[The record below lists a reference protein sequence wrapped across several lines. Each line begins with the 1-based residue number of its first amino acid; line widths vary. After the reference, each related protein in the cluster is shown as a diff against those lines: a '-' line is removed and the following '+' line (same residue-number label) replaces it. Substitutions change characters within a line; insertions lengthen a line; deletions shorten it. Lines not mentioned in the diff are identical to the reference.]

1 MFKILE
7 EDIKKANEEYQSLS
21 DLVLWSLP
29 DVLLQP
35 LLIRLR
41 IDINHGVPEQ
51 NAKKWLLS
59 ADPELKSV
67 VSKEA
72 LQWRKGSLSQVKE
85 PLYFQSTLH
94 RCFNFVLNLIA
105 KLFKNRKM

>member
-1 MFKILE
+1 MKVSE
-7 EDIKKANEEYQSLS
+7 EEIKRANEEYRSLS

-35 LLIRLR
+35 LLVRLR
-41 IDINHGVPEQ
+41 IDVNHGVPEQ

-59 ADPELKSV
+59 ADPELRSV

-72 LQWRKGSLSQVKE
+72 LQWKKGSLSQV
-85 PLYFQSTLH
+85 S
-94 RCFNFVLNLIA
+94 
-105 KLFKNRKM
+105 RKVASQFFF